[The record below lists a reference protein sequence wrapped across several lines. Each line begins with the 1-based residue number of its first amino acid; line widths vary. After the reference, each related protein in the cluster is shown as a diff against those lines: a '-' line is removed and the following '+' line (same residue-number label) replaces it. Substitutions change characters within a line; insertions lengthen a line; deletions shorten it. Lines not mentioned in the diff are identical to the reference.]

1 MMNGQLPN
9 THPVLTMHRRRLH
22 VVAVA
27 LGLIA
32 AVAYGVEPL
41 AVGSRMPEI
50 TLADQHDAAG
60 TIGPSVRLVVFTRD
74 MDAGDIVKEALAEQ
88 GAALL
93 ESARAVYVADIARM
107 PAIISKLFAV
117 PAMRKRAYRM
127 LLDRDGTATA
137 AFPAVDKKVTL
148 MQLRALTV
156 EHVDYVDSVA
166 ALRAALQ
173 ATATPPPAA
182 APERE

>member
-1 MMNGQLPN
+1 MMNGKLPN
-9 THPVLTMHRRRLH
+9 THPVLALHRRRLH
-22 VVAVA
+22 VVALA
-27 LGLIA
+27 LGLTG

-50 TLADQHDAAG
+50 ALADQHDAAG
-60 TIGPSVRLVVFTRD
+60 TIGPAVRLVVFTRD
-74 MDAGDIVKEALAEQ
+74 MDAGDIVKEALAER

-93 ESARAVYVADIARM
+93 DSARAVYVADIARM

-127 LLDRDGTATA
+127 LLDRDGNATA

-148 MQLRALTV
+148 MQLRELTF
-156 EHVDYVDSVA
+156 EHVEYVDSAA

-173 ATATPPPAA
+173 AAA